1 MPQDAGSVSPRLM
14 LTDHKAAVKALD
26 WCPSKRGLLA
36 SGGESADRCIKF
48 WDSSTGKMKRSIDR
62 LSDFVAIVWSKSS
75 DELCSAHGY
84 AENPLIVWDYDN
96 EQAAGIE
103 GAQGSSSYWFLGKE
117 CLVLGQWSCGHVI
130 GAVTPC

>member
-1 MPQDAGSVSPRLM
+1 M

-84 AENPLIVWDYDN
+84 AENPLIVWDYTTMSKLQELKEHKDRVR
-96 EQAAGIE
+96 I
-103 GAQGSSSYWFLGKE
+103 GSSARGA
-117 CLVLGQWSCGHVI
+117 WSWGSGPV
-130 GAVTPC
+130 VMS